1 MSDEEDE
8 LRRMLAA
15 RADRV
20 HSTLS
25 GPAIR
30 ARAQARRP
38 IRRYAPVL
46 TAAAVLAVVV
56 TSLVLLQRGGS
67 APEPA
72 DVPPAVTSSIVPSPT
87 TTVQPLPSSTPITPP
102 QTTVTTKPGLP
113 LSETTEVTTTSR

>member
-20 HSTLS
+20 HSSLS

-30 ARAQARRP
+30 ARARARRP

-46 TAAAVLAVVV
+46 TAAAVLVV
-56 TSLVLLQRGGS
+56 LVIGFVLMQRGES
-67 APEPA
+67 PNPVQQ
-72 DVPPAVTSSIVPSPT
+72 VPPAATVPTTAGPSTVTTSPT
-87 TTVQPLPSSTPITPP
+87 STASPPATTTHSQVSSTPMS
-102 QTTVTTKPGLP
+102 TTG
-113 LSETTEVTTTSR
+113 R

>member
-20 HSTLS
+20 RSTLS

-38 IRRYAPVL
+38 LRRYAPVL

-56 TSLVLLQRGGS
+56 VSLVLLQRGG
-67 APEPA
+67 PQP
-72 DVPPAVTSSIVPSPT
+72 VQLPPAAP
-87 TTVQPLPSSTPITPP
+87 
-102 QTTVTTKPGLP
+102 VTTSP
-113 LSETTEVTTTSR
+113 EVTTTVSPPVPTSPSPSTTTKHSQVSSTPMSTTAVTTSSR